1 MNALVR
7 AAAPLLT
14 LALAGC
20 VATSP
25 NWESR
30 FGEAARVTTAQQII
44 SPEASQN
51 SDPVAGV
58 DGNSAEGAM
67 RKYKE
72 GLGLKEQGKSSPQVE
87 INNFSATR

>member
-1 MNALVR
+1 MNAFIRPAV
-7 AAAPLLT
+7 PLLA

-25 NWESR
+25 NWEAR

-58 DGNSAEGAM
+58 DGKAASEAM
-67 RKYKE
+67 HGYAKSFSE
-72 GLGLKEQGKSSPQVE
+72 PEPQPSLLTIGIGGGK
-87 INNFSATR
+87 